1 MHASSFI
8 VTITVLV
15 ASMNAPWSPD
25 LIPVAPGE
33 NLKKIQIRDSVSGA
47 QEAAGF
53 AESERSVPVDEETT
67 ESGSEDKGSG
77 PASAPETD
85 GSRPSDKAKVKALKP
100 FVPSEKIPAEQA
112 VDFPVDI

>member
-1 MHASSFI
+1 MHASTFI

-33 NLKKIQIRDSVSGA
+33 NLKKIQIRDSVAGA
-47 QEAAGF
+47 QESPGF
-53 AESERSVPVDEETT
+53 AENEGSVPVDEESTDT
-67 ESGSEDKGSG
+67 GFEGKESGPPS
-77 PASAPETD
+77 ASETD